1 MEKTLKTF
9 LVDVNDILING
20 RVLCVGDELV
30 VSFPNGYEHLFV
42 GYNIHYQYVHPYYEV
57 VLTLYNKEGD
67 RYKLYIRKENNRCTR
82 AYKLVVSETDE
93 EVIFPLIAENTT
105 EIGNDKFAIFDI
117 HSLKKTV
124 TLRDYPFNCKF
135 ESEYNNSDKI
145 LLCCYYNYCSDN
157 PKESVI
163 MLKSFD
169 IVDDEIVHPD
179 FSADLKNCYVS
190 REDYLL
196 LNSSKQIT
204 IEVFKGE
211 STESIM
217 EKVKKELEKN

>member
-9 LVDVNDILING
+9 IFNVNNVMING
-20 RVLCVGDELV
+20 RVLCVRDELV

-42 GYNIHYQYVHPYYEV
+42 GYNIHYQYVHPDYEV
-57 VLTLYNKEGD
+57 ILTLYNKDDD
-67 RYKLYIRKENNRCTR
+67 RYKLYIRKENAFCSR

-93 EVIFPLIAENTT
+93 EFIYPLIAESTA

-117 HSLKKTV
+117 HTLKKTV
-124 TLRDYPFNCKF
+124 ALRDYPFNCKF
-135 ESEYNNSDKI
+135 ESENGNNDKI
-145 LLCCYYNYCSDN
+145 LFCCYYNYCSDN
-157 PKESVI
+157 PNESVI
-163 MLKSFD
+163 MLNSFD

-179 FSADLKNCYVS
+179 FSVDLKNCYVS
-190 REDYLL
+190 KEDYLM

-204 IEVFKGE
+204 IEVFEGE
-211 STESIM
+211 STESIL